1 METVLASTCI
11 QYEGGTTGILQV
23 DIAIVIDI
31 PGEFQ
36 GLLIGNISLII
47 TNLIYLHTTS
57 TQGIALVSAL
67 IEYHIGIKLIIAS

>member
-11 QYEGGTTGILQV
+11 QHEGGTTGILQV
-23 DIAIVIDI
+23 DISIVIDI

-47 TNLIYLHTTS
+47 MNLIYLHTTS